1 MCFSCGAS
9 ILAVGETMLFHA
21 TVEEPPETA
30 LKRRTSRLLLPLPVS
45 QRKPKV
51 RELALTSHRLVCL
64 KPLKSGR
71 GVGIKA
77 EFALGKAHA
86 HGPPLAGSGRE
97 KRAKGDE
104 DRGTVT
110 GVERKGIKE
119 FVVLSTAKSGFFVTE
134 SEAAADA
141 WVQRIAGALRQPN
154 GVKPERKLS
163 SAVANPWSDNHTTGN
178 SSNNNNNNINHNIS
192 CART

>member
-1 MCFSCGAS
+1 
-9 ILAVGETMLFHA
+9 MLFHA
-21 TVEEPPETA
+21 TVEETA

-77 EFALGKAHA
+77 EFALGEAHA
-86 HGPPLAGSGRE
+86 HIQPLAGSGRE

-119 FVVLSTAKSGFFVTE
+119 FVVLSVRVFMFHHCFLLGDLLGLFLPRLGRVLYRWTCSDFF
-134 SEAAADA
+134 
-141 WVQRIAGALRQPN
+141 
-154 GVKPERKLS
+154 
-163 SAVANPWSDNHTTGN
+163 
-178 SSNNNNNNINHNIS
+178 S
-192 CART
+192 C